1 MFVRLPE
8 QLFELQLAL
17 KYNMS
22 VGPREY
28 PHSNHARQRRHLTAD
43 LMVSSCD
50 SAVASFGRLLVG
62 EFTSISRESRE
73 EYSGSS
79 TPESADSADGDLN
92 DEFENLLLTRR
103 GIFLELSFP
112 VPFSHPAFS
121 PCGVKQQ
128 VKQR

>member
-92 DEFENLLLTRR
+92 DEFENFLLTRR
-103 GIFLELSFP
+103 GIFEEFSVP
-112 VPFSHPAFS
+112 VLFSHPA
-121 PCGVKQQ
+121 
-128 VKQR
+128 

>member
-8 QLFELQLAL
+8 QLFELHLAL

-28 PHSNHARQRRHLTAD
+28 PHSNHARKRRHLTAD

-73 EYSGSS
+73 EYPGSS
-79 TPESADSADGDLN
+79 TPESVDSADGDLN

-103 GIFLELSFP
+103 GILEDVSVP
-112 VPFSHPAFS
+112 VLVHS
-121 PCGVKQQ
+121 PSLKKG
-128 VKQR
+128 